1 MAGSILSI
9 LVSDFSD
16 EIQENLKAF
25 ISKNAQSKSGND
37 FSIIDKKKK
46 INAPFS
52 YESTSIE
59 SNEDYSELL
68 IEISKIKQF
77 NIIPKAI
84 ITFSAMINSQEDS
97 FLLANFVLKLN
108 SVLKGII
115 FYNGLLNEDYIKSSE
130 GFIQKINFGFSDNNE
145 INVHI
150 SDSIFLQNWI
160 KNKHF
165 KLIK

>member
-68 IEISKIKQF
+68 IGISKIKEF
-77 NIIPKAI
+77 TIVPKVI

-97 FLLANFVLKLN
+97 FLLANFVLKSN
-108 SVLKGII
+108 SVLKGIV
-115 FYNGLLNEDYIKSSE
+115 FYNGLLNEDYIKNSD
-130 GFIQKINFGFSDNNE
+130 GFIQKVKFDFCNNSE
-145 INVHI
+145 IQVHV
-150 SDSIFLQNWI
+150 SDSTFLQNWI